1 MDNAGVFLDNKWL
14 VKDVSL
20 EIEKGKIITL
30 IGPNG
35 SGKTTTA
42 KIALGLYK
50 NISGKVE
57 KYTKKI
63 AYVPQK
69 ISIDWTLP
77 IRVFDFMNLT
87 SDLKNNE
94 INEALE
100 ITGAKHLI
108 NNDLKSLSGGEFQR
122 VLMARAVAKKPD
134 LLVLDEPVQG
144 VDFTGEIELYELI
157 KKISETLKC
166 GILLISHNLHVVMSK
181 TDHVVCL
188 NGHVCCS
195 GTPIS
200 VANNK
205 KYQELFGEDVSKILS
220 IYEHKHDHKH
230 SADGS
235 VKEKLKMFDDFFIR
249 ALFVGIGMALVTG
262 PLGCFVVWRRLSFFG
277 DTLAHSALLGI
288 TIAYTMEI
296 NIALSVFIIS
306 SLVALML
313 LKLEKTTNLPT
324 DALLGLLA
332 HSSLAVGLVVIGL
345 IATIRFDLM
354 GLLFGDILAVNVNDI
369 IIVWF
374 GGALILLVLKLIYK
388 PLFASTVNYEL
399 AEAEGMKPERVKAIF
414 TLLLAAIIAISIKMV
429 GLLLITGMLILPAAI
444 ARNISS
450 NPKGMVIY
458 SIIAGLMSVLIGL
471 FSSLQINTPSGPSI
485 ITAGLILFVLS
496 LIKIKRSSQLK
507 S

>member
-1 MDNAGVFLDNKWL
+1 MENKNNLLVKMENAGVYLNNKWL
-14 VKDVSL
+14 VKDVTL
-20 EIEKGKIITL
+20 NIEKGKIITL

-50 NISGKVE
+50 NISGKVV

-87 SDLKNNE
+87 SDLQNNE
-94 INEALE
+94 TNEALE
-100 ITGAKHLI
+100 ITGAKQLI

-122 VLMARAVAKKPD
+122 VLMARAIAKNPD

-230 SADGS
+230 GVDGS
-235 VKEKLKMFDDFFIR
+235 VE
-249 ALFVGIGMALVTG
+249 
-262 PLGCFVVWRRLSFFG
+262 
-277 DTLAHSALLGI
+277 
-288 TIAYTMEI
+288 E
-296 NIALSVFIIS
+296 N
-306 SLVALML
+306 
-313 LKLEKTTNLPT
+313 
-324 DALLGLLA
+324 
-332 HSSLAVGLVVIGL
+332 
-345 IATIRFDLM
+345 
-354 GLLFGDILAVNVNDI
+354 
-369 IIVWF
+369 
-374 GGALILLVLKLIYK
+374 
-388 PLFASTVNYEL
+388 
-399 AEAEGMKPERVKAIF
+399 
-414 TLLLAAIIAISIKMV
+414 
-429 GLLLITGMLILPAAI
+429 
-444 ARNISS
+444 
-450 NPKGMVIY
+450 
-458 SIIAGLMSVLIGL
+458 
-471 FSSLQINTPSGPSI
+471 
-485 ITAGLILFVLS
+485 
-496 LIKIKRSSQLK
+496 
-507 S
+507 